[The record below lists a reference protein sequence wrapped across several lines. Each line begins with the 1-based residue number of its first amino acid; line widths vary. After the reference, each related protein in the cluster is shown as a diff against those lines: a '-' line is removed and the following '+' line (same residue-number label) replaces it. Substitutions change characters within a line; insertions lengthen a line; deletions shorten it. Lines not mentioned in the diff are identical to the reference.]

1 MPARVTFGDAGVA
14 LDTDGALAPAAQLV
28 AKLRLAI
35 DAGAIAEGATLP
47 SIRSG
52 AAELG
57 VHPNTL
63 RKVYASL
70 ESQGY
75 ATTRHGS
82 GTVAHVR
89 DAAGAAAVRRIA
101 DGALASAR
109 GAGADAELVAL
120 AILAGASGSPS
131 EARTRPAARAAA
143 PGSRADARH
152 GEADRA
158 PRRRPARARRSRAPV
173 LPPDIPRGAHVGLVT
188 GDRELVARASAE
200 AERRGV
206 RLRVAGPARR
216 SDARRPGLGL
226 RARDRRAR
234 RARRRDDAA
243 RAAQRARRARA
254 GLGEGQGPPTAHQ
267 PMRRPSLSSQR
278 SITSEALWPPKPK
291 PFESP
296 TRTSTPW
303 RASFGT

>member
-1 MPARVTFGDAGVA
+1 MPARVTFADAGVA
-14 LDTDGALAPAAQLV
+14 LDPDGALAAAAQLV

-47 SIRSG
+47 SIRTG

-109 GAGADAELVAL
+109 SAGADAELVAL
-120 AILAGASGSPS
+120 AILAGGSGGRAQPAP
-131 EARTRPAARAAA
+131 ARPRSAAGKTAAPPRGAAKAAA
-143 PGSRADARH
+143 AAQ
-152 GEADRA
+152 A
-158 PRRRPARARRSRAPV
+158 PRRGARRSRAPV

-188 GDRELVARASAE
+188 GDRDLVARASAE

-206 RLRVAGPARR
+206 RLRVAGPADDQTLGDLVWGCELVIVAR
-216 SDARRPGLGL
+216 DARDDETTQRVL
-226 RARDRRAR
+226 RSARDVLELA
-234 RARRRDDAA
+234 
-243 RAAQRARRARA
+243 
-254 GLGEGQGPPTAHQ
+254 
-267 PMRRPSLSSQR
+267 
-278 SITSEALWPPKPK
+278 
-291 PFESP
+291 
-296 TRTSTPW
+296 
-303 RASFGT
+303 